1 MRILLLIKTNHPD
14 QSNPKYYAQRRWFF
28 SKTSWK
34 KPILL
39 LKCLVRP
46 WSGRPV
52 LTFGKRPKI
61 MTLCILEVHLNFLWW
76 CASKTEKTKVSK
88 LHSIRVSHIFGAWN
102 SVWDDLSSRLGYVF
116 KYYHDD
122 DDDYY
127 SRPKGHLSTKAI
139 FFWRGGGGEGGGT
152 DSPNVHSCSM
162 ATFFCPKVAVVKWF
176 NCTSIIYYMTLW
188 KALMQTNIYF
198 QIKLAADK
206 CDHEY
211 SQRTHWYFRSSLLS
225 TRPKLSNAC
234 ESQPPNSFCYFSG
247 WEKRRPP
254 DIRLR
259 SQRTTNKAQCRL
271 SSITFETFTLGILC
285 ASFLDLQWRFVRK
298 HNNDYA

>member
-52 LTFGKRPKI
+52 LTFGKRPKR
-61 MTLCILEVHLNFLWW
+61 MTLHILEVHLNFLWW

-127 SRPKGHLSTKAI
+127 SPPKGHLSTKAI
-139 FFWRGGGGEGGGT
+139 FFWRGGGGAGGG
-152 DSPNVHSCSM
+152 DG
-162 ATFFCPKVAVVKWF
+162 
-176 NCTSIIYYMTLW
+176 
-188 KALMQTNIYF
+188 Q
-198 QIKLAADK
+198 
-206 CDHEY
+206 
-211 SQRTHWYFRSSLLS
+211 SQRSLLFNGHFL
-225 TRPKLSNAC
+225 LSQSGRCKVVQLYQYNLLYDIMKSINAN
-234 ESQPPNSFCYFSG
+234 EHLFS
-247 WEKRRPP
+247 
-254 DIRLR
+254 
-259 SQRTTNKAQCRL
+259 NKVSCR
-271 SSITFETFTLGILC
+271 
-285 ASFLDLQWRFVRK
+285 
-298 HNNDYA
+298 

>member
-1 MRILLLIKTNHPD
+1 MIIT
-14 QSNPKYYAQRRWFF
+14 
-28 SKTSWK
+28 
-34 KPILL
+34 
-39 LKCLVRP
+39 
-46 WSGRPV
+46 
-52 LTFGKRPKI
+52 
-61 MTLCILEVHLNFLWW
+61 VHLRATSLQRPFF
-76 CASKTEKTKVSK
+76 
-88 LHSIRVSHIFGAWN
+88 FGG
-102 SVWDDLSSRLGYVF
+102 VGV
-116 KYYHDD
+116 
-122 DDDYY
+122 
-127 SRPKGHLSTKAI
+127 
-139 FFWRGGGGEGGGT
+139 GGGGM
-152 DSPNVHSCSM
+152 DSPHVHSCSM

-206 CDHEY
+206 CYHEY

-247 WEKRRPP
+247 WEKRRP

-259 SQRTTNKAQCRL
+259 SLRTTNKAQCRL
-271 SSITFETFTLGILC
+271 SSITFETFTLCILC